1 MILTEAVSLT
11 TGGKMVKGKKSTVS
25 SVTAHLS
32 KATLRSKSE
41 VAHWEKRPH

>member
-11 TGGKMVKGKKSTVS
+11 TGGKMVKERKTTVS
-25 SVTAHLS
+25 SVTVHLS

-41 VAHWEKRPH
+41 VAHWEKRLH